1 MKITIQ
7 IPKFLHELFGT
18 QQNRSE
24 LILIILFTIISTL
37 LVAWF
42 TAPYWQTLTW
52 VSKSGLM
59 AALSGHI
66 RRRRCQ
72 SQ

>member
-1 MKITIQ
+1 MKTTIQ

-24 LILIILFTIISTL
+24 LVLILLFTITSTL

-42 TAPYWQTLTW
+42 TAPT
-52 VSKSGLM
+52 GR
-59 AALSGHI
+59 H
-66 RRRRCQ
+66 
-72 SQ
+72 